1 METIWQLFFP
11 HKMENSTQ
19 LQRFFHI
26 CIYSYSH
33 ILKLVELN
41 KMEILSYAIHI
52 MHIHSSLHIDNFIR
66 SIIMGFKGTRYLY
79 KIWFVHL
86 CFICYKIS
94 FFWSIY
100 FQSLN
105 CWCSF
110 ADQVTW
116 AFNVISMG
124 KLYFYDVI
132 NNKDFFVG
140 DFTNLAGIS
149 FFIYISFISQRSYGA
164 RF

>member
-1 METIWQLFFP
+1 
-11 HKMENSTQ
+11 
-19 LQRFFHI
+19 
-26 CIYSYSH
+26 
-33 ILKLVELN
+33 
-41 KMEILSYAIHI
+41 

-124 KLYFYDVI
+124 KLFIQYYRWQRFY
-132 NNKDFFVG
+132 VG
-140 DFTNLAGIS
+140 DFTNLVGIS

-164 RF
+164 RFKAHHKDLMCRISWTFGGDLWFFHFSTHVRPMQ